1 MRQILRHFQ
10 GAKIFSLSIAN
21 RKVTNVHEFAAEVD
35 PKFSPVALA
44 AAEVAKDFLYNVH
57 APRRVAMLDL
67 PAPDSLTAHENPIR
81 TFREKS
87 YGLEDLKKFHIHMQ
101 DL

>member
-67 PAPDSLTAHENPIR
+67 PAQDSLTAHENPIR

-87 YGLEDLKKFHIHMQ
+87 HAVVGINKSQIHW
-101 DL
+101 